1 MSELHI
7 QKHDHY
13 WQNKIAAFLNESPI
27 KVFDIK
33 KRDEIAKDIRNSF
46 SGMSFTEDRDMVSLA
61 DHIAS
66 GLTRAVLPSDDSAL
80 KEIILK
86 HPLVKGKSL
95 SFFIE
100 GIDVQKLKTEIKAL
114 LETDLEYLTKETS
127 SEEKAR
133 QVFNY
138 LFFALSKRLRNT
150 HDGEICKLGALWDI
164 LPADTRMPD
173 HPMWHH
179 FGLTSAVYSSLEAN
193 QDNGKDKENL
203 SLVVYS
209 ITPVQE
215 FIGKARKLR
224 DYWTG
229 SVLLS
234 YLAFVGITKV
244 CEEVGPDHVLYP
256 SLQNQALMEQWL
268 SLKDSELGK
277 FLKEENKTL
286 EKLHEESKGIASF
299 PNKFVFLCSDFQV
312 KELCAIIKEAI
323 DAEWKSTA
331 KIVKD
336 YIVKKADAASS
347 PEYNAIWEKSL
358 DHYWKYSWAATGF
371 ATIHNEDE
379 LKKLLPENKWKKE
392 LDTMRAFEKTAKQN
406 GELVTNYDVS
416 NLYGTTHSLVQGLLA
431 AGKTK
436 PILENVR
443 HSQNGEKCPL
453 CGENEVLN
461 TFSATKGYK
470 AKDYSENIKS
480 FWDKLREKENGGGEN
495 STQIGKNERL
505 CAVCALK
512 RFLPVALKDKNHL
525 LYPTLVETYKKSNFP
540 STTEMSA
547 YEYLQTVPAEKR
559 KEIAQNLHEHE
570 FDTDDDYLKSAF
582 KKANGFE
589 TKYYAFLLMDGDK
602 MGDLINGET
611 TEANWNDVLN
621 LGDKSSPV
629 FDEDIEELSET
640 KNIERKKLGEVK
652 RTINP
657 ALHSMISDSLN
668 NFARYGVQPLVNA
681 SGGRLIYAG
690 GDDVCAIL
698 PLSTAF
704 ETADKIRKVYQLSY
718 GEVTENGSVELKE
731 PNPNLSK
738 IVMHLGHSDNQD
750 KTKISLSGAIIIA
763 HHKQPLK
770 EIIQDAH
777 KVLDGVAKEK
787 SGRNSLAIRL
797 KKRSGGDRDVWFK
810 WEEKNVFAD
819 GEKTC
824 RESFLDVIS
833 NAGEK
838 LTPSLLYKIE
848 NLKGSFEPILFDI
861 KNGKSEQ
868 KNIGESEKKMIVD
881 LFNYEVA
888 HSIYSRKDDA
898 SKAEELAKDLAGLC
912 IKVKNEDGKITAAE
926 NWFNPESAI
935 IANFMAKGGVQ
946 NGKAE
951 SEIGGEK

>member
-13 WQNKIAAFLNESPI
+13 WQNKIAAFLNESQI

-33 KRDEIAKDIRNSF
+33 NRDEIAKDIRNSF

-86 HPLVKGKSL
+86 HPLVKGKTL
-95 SFFIE
+95 SFSIE

-268 SLKDSELGK
+268 FLKDGELGK
-277 FLKEENKTL
+277 ILKEENKTL

-331 KIVKD
+331 KIVQD
-336 YIVKKADAASS
+336 YIAKKADAASS

-371 ATIHNEDE
+371 STIHNEDE

-582 KKANGFE
+582 EKANSFE

-611 TEANWNDVLN
+611 TEATWNDV
-621 LGDKSSPV
+621 
-629 FDEDIEELSET
+629 I
-640 KNIERKKLGEVK
+640 NIRKKESTVFASKDFAEKK

-704 ETADKIRKVYQLSY
+704 ETADKIRQVYQLSY
-718 GEVTENGSVELKE
+718 AQITEKGSLALLPSEQIGQDSIIT
-731 PNPNLSK
+731 PNKDMTK
-738 IVMHLGHSDNQD
+738 IVMHLGHSDNQN

-777 KVLDGVAKEK
+777 RVLDGVAKEK

-797 KKRSGGDRDVWFK
+797 KKRSGGDRDLWFK
-810 WEEKNVFAD
+810 WEEKNIFSSD
-819 GEKTC
+819 GKTC
-824 RESFLDVIS
+824 RESF
-833 NAGEK
+833 EK
-838 LTPSLLYKIE
+838 IIEAAQKKELSASLLYKIE
-848 NLKGSFEPILFDI
+848 SLRESIEPLADDIQNNKDLIVKLFE
-861 KNGKSEQ
+861 
-868 KNIGESEKKMIVD
+868 
-881 LFNYEVA
+881 YEIS
-888 HSIYSRKDDA
+888 HSGFKTIAREM
-898 SKAEELAKDLAGLC
+898 AEDLAGLC
-912 IKVKNEDGKITAAE
+912 VKRNKNSDGGKD
-926 NWFNPESAI
+926 WYNPESAI
-935 IANFMAKGGVQ
+935 IANFMAQK
-946 NGKAE
+946 KHA
-951 SEIGGEK
+951 GEKENGTN